1 MGNENILDDIPFDDE
16 SHRIRTKVWSFTKER
31 AVEKALN
38 RIDYKAKS
46 MGRPYLVLES
56 PTKESINP
64 DDPSEGWECLMIAQ
78 LL

>member
-1 MGNENILDDIPFDDE
+1 MGNKDILDEIPFDAE
-16 SHRIRTKVWSFTKER
+16 SHTIRTKVWSFTEER

-46 MGRPYLVLES
+46 MGRSYRVLEN
-56 PTKESINP
+56 PTKESANP
-64 DDPSEGWECLMIAQ
+64 DDPSEGWECCMIAQ